1 MQHNNYSSNDI
12 NSNNIVTKE
21 KLNLDD
27 NDKNFIRDNLYMLE
41 LNTQNA

>member
-1 MQHNNYSSNDI
+1 MQHNYSSNDI

-21 KLNLDD
+21 KLNLND
-27 NDKNFIRDNLYMLE
+27 NDKDFIRDNLHMLE